1 MISRHA
7 RTTTLLALAAATTL
21 TAAAP
26 ASAKT
31 TLTLNGST
39 SVYPLAVQ
47 LAKAY
52 NKKNKDTAF
61 RILQGGSDVG
71 IKDVSRGRV
80 TFGMASRDL
89 QPSSDPGGLKAFKI
103 ARDGVCISTHSS
115 NALPNLSLKTV
126 QQIFSGQIRNWSA
139 VPGAKVSGPI
149 DLVTRTAASGT
160 ADAFQNIFMGQNLR
174 VAGNASQKASNGL
187 VQQTV
192 ASNKNAIAYVDFKFT
207 AGTSPAP
214 FEGVPCNLA
223 NAKSGQY
230 RGVRNF
236 WFVTRGAPSGE
247 AKKFIKFVRGSAG
260 QKIVAKSWVTY
271 R

>member
-1 MISRHA
+1 MLSRQV
-7 RTTTLLALAAATTL
+7 TLPALAIVAVL
-21 TAAAP
+21 GAAP
-26 ASAKT
+26 SASAKT

-52 NKKNKDTAF
+52 NKSNKGTAF
-61 RILQGGSDVG
+61 RILQGGSDIG

-89 QPSSDPGGLKAFKI
+89 QPASDPGGLKAYKI
-103 ARDGVCISTHSS
+103 ARDGVCIVTHPS
-115 NALPNLSLKTV
+115 NPLSNLSLATV
-126 QQIFSGQIRNWSA
+126 QQIFSGRVRNWSS
-139 VPGAKVSGPI
+139 VPGAKATGPI

-160 ADAFQNIFMGQNLR
+160 ADAFQNIFMGQTLR
-174 VAGNASQKASNGL
+174 VAGNASQKPSNGL

-207 AGTSPAP
+207 AGTTAAP

-236 WFVTRGAPSGE
+236 WLISRGAPKGE
-247 AKKFIKFVRGSAG
+247 AKRFVKFVRSAEG
-260 QKIVAKSWVTY
+260 QRIVAKGWVTY

>member
-1 MISRHA
+1 MISRTA
-7 RTTTLLALAAATTL
+7 PLLVALGLSLAAAP
-21 TAAAP
+21 A

-52 NKKNKDTAF
+52 NKNNGDTAF

-80 TFGMASRDL
+80 TFGMSSRDL
-89 QPSSDPGGLKAFKI
+89 QVSSDPGGLKAYKI
-103 ARDGVCISTHSS
+103 ARDGVCIATNPG
-115 NALPNLSLKTV
+115 NALSNLSVKTV

-139 VPGAKVSGPI
+139 VPGAKATGPI

-160 ADAFQNIFMGQNLR
+160 ADAFQNIFMGQTLR

-187 VQQTV
+187 VQQTL

-207 AGTSPAP
+207 AGTAPAP
-214 FEGVPCNLA
+214 IDGVPCNLA

-236 WFVTRGAPSGE
+236 WLITRGAPSGE
-247 AKKFIKFVRGSAG
+247 AKKFLKFVRGSAG
-260 QKIVAKSWVTY
+260 QKIVAKGWVTY
-271 R
+271 K

>member
-1 MISRHA
+1 MFP
-7 RTTTLLALAAATTL
+7 RTATLLTLAAAATL
-21 TAAAP
+21 VSAP
-26 ASAKT
+26 SASAAT

-52 NKKNKDTAF
+52 NKANKDTKF
-61 RILQGGSDVG
+61 RVLQGGSDVG
-71 IKDVSRGRV
+71 ITDVSKGRV
-80 TFGMASRDL
+80 TFGMSSRDL

-103 ARDGVCISTHSS
+103 ARDGVCIATHPS
-115 NALPNLSLKTV
+115 NQLANLSLKTV
-126 QQIFSGQIRNWSA
+126 QQIFSGQIRNWSG

-149 DLVTRTAASGT
+149 DLVTRTSASGT

-187 VQQTV
+187 VQQTL
-192 ASNKNAIAYVDFKFT
+192 ASNKNAIAYLDFKFT
-207 AGTSPAP
+207 GGTAPAP

-236 WFVTRGAPSGE
+236 WFVTRGAPKGE
-247 AKKFIKFVRGSAG
+247 SKKFIKFVRGAKG
-260 QKIVAKSWVTY
+260 QKIVAKGWVTY
-271 R
+271 K

>member
-1 MISRHA
+1 MISRTA
-7 RTTTLLALAAATTL
+7 PLLAALGLSLAAAP
-21 TAAAP
+21 A

-47 LAKAY
+47 LAKSY
-52 NKKNKDTAF
+52 NKSNDDTSF

-89 QPSSDPGGLKAFKI
+89 QASSDPGGLKAYKI
-103 ARDGVCISTHSS
+103 ARDGVCIATNPG
-115 NALPNLSLKTV
+115 NALGNLSVKTV

-139 VPGAKVSGPI
+139 VPGAKATGPI

-160 ADAFQNIFMGQNLR
+160 ADAFQNIFMGQTLR

-187 VQQTV
+187 VQQTL

-214 FEGVPCNLA
+214 IDGVPCNLA

-236 WFVTRGAPSGE
+236 WLIARGAPSGE
-247 AKKFIKFVRGSAG
+247 AKKFLKFVRGSAG
-260 QKIVAKSWVTY
+260 QKIVAKGWVTY
-271 R
+271 K